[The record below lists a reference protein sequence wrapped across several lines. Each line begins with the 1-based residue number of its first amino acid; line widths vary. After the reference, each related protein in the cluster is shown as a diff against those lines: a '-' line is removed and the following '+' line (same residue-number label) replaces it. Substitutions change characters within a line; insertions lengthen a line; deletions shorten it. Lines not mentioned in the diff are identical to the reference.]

1 MMDRRRVVKTLEFR
15 SAKIIFGDTMM
26 IALKVTQVGDEM
38 ALVLSDEALELLGVS
53 EGDTLCFEA
62 SPDGGLRLAKLD
74 MSFDAR
80 RERDRAF
87 LNRYRKTFET
97 LAK

>member
-38 ALVLSDEALELLGVS
+38 ALVLSDEAL
-53 EGDTLCFEA
+53 
-62 SPDGGLRLAKLD
+62 
-74 MSFDAR
+74 SFSA
-80 RERDRAF
+80 
-87 LNRYRKTFET
+87 
-97 LAK
+97 